1 MTANENKR
9 YKVTVKKDKEFNEDI
24 VYITDLDKEKEQKNI
39 NPVDDTKESKKEKFK
54 KIKDF
59 IIFAGLG
66 LIGAFVWMKM
76 QDDGGHWGDY

>member
-9 YKVTVKKDKEFNEDI
+9 YKVTVKKDKKFNEDT
-24 VYITDLDKEKEQKNI
+24 VYITDPDKEKEQKNI
-39 NPVDDTKESKKEKFK
+39 NPTDTKESKKEKFK
-54 KIKDF
+54 KIRDF

-66 LIGAFVWMKM
+66 LVGAFVLIKM